1 MTGIKLKTDDCHV
14 GDKLSKFRVR
24 ASVEFVFYAEVT
36 AHDADEAC
44 VVAENAC
51 EEMGDEKWTE
61 VAEHIHRTFESEQI
75 VSGDGPDD
83 AGSSRKA

>member
-24 ASVEFVFYAEVT
+24 ASA